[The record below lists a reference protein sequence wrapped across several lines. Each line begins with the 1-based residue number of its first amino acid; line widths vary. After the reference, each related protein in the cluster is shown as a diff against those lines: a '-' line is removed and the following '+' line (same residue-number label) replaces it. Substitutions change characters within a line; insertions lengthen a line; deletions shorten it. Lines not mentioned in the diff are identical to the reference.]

1 MKLLE
6 ILWGRPFFFLV
17 IIEHCCVFSNTVA
30 DPGEAH
36 PLIFRSNWG
45 LKGQKIS
52 VGGFPLSQGLRDP
65 PLKHYINFC
74 L

>member
-1 MKLLE
+1 M
-6 ILWGRPFFFLV
+6 
-17 IIEHCCVFSNTVA
+17 FSNTVA

-45 LKGQKIS
+45 LKGQNIS